1 MSFYSQVFTV
11 PKNTPTTAP
20 YTETFRVVTGILN
33 QIAIIVA
40 PGHAGLTGCAIDRGL
55 HQIAPVSGS
64 EWFSGDDSMYNYPEY
79 IEIRSDQTDL
89 TLRGYNL
96 DDTYNHAFIVTVSVL
111 PSWVVLPAELID
123 ESVEGLADILREIA
137 GFLTPPEEA

>member
-1 MSFYSQVFTV
+1 MSFYSQIFTV

-20 YTETFRVVTGILN
+20 YTESFSIVTGILN
-33 QIAIIVA
+33 QVGVIVA
-40 PGHAGLTGCAIDRGL
+40 PGHAGLTGCAIDKGL

-64 EWFSGDDSMYNYPEY
+64 EWFSGDDSVFSYPEY
-79 IEIRSDQTDL
+79 IEISSDDTEL
-89 TLRGYNL
+89 TLRGYNN
-96 DDTYNHAFIVTVSVL
+96 DDTYDHAFIVSISIL

-137 GFLTPPEEA
+137 GFLAPPAEA